1 MVVGFAGSWAST
13 ALNSASVS
21 TAQVNR
27 VDVKVLSD
35 TPGGMALLTT
45 LAPIQV
51 ASGASRTV
59 PTGSQFSAT
68 SADLATALS
77 ANPGTTVPAN
87 QTLTCDLR
95 IGWTG
100 DTPVIDVVDCANP
113 TANPTANPSA
123 ASTPAPTNP

>member
-1 MVVGFAGSWAST
+1 MVGFAGSWAST
-13 ALNSASVS
+13 ALNSAGVS

-35 TPGGMALLTT
+35 DPGGMALLTT

-51 ASGASRTV
+51 ASGGSRTV
-59 PTGSQFSAT
+59 PAGSQFSAT

-77 ANPGTTVPAN
+77 AAPGTIYPAN
-87 QTLTCDLR
+87 QALSCDLR

-113 TANPTANPSA
+113 TGPT
-123 ASTPAPTNP
+123 TPAPTNP